1 MSTLTTS
8 IRRSAIGLGLF
19 AVLTGGT
26 IALTQGLTKDRIAEQ
41 AARAEAKAL
50 FEIIPESRHNNDLL
64 NSAVALPADER
75 ATEAGPVLAWVAR
88 QDGRPVGLIFPAV
101 APDGYSGDIHLLV
114 GVDLDGT
121 VLGVRVTSHRE
132 TPGLG
137 DRIETRKSDWVYDFN
152 GRSLNNPKPREWNV
166 KKNGGVFDQFTGATI
181 TPRAVVKAVQ
191 KTLVYFRKHRAD
203 IREAI
208 AAHQRRAVAQQP
220 GAGSGVRPVPPAGGD
235 QYRGQ
240 RHRPGHCHP
249 SGADWFQPVRL
260 GDPELCQ

>member
-1 MSTLTTS
+1 MSTLIRS

-26 IALTQGLTKDRIAEQ
+26 IALTQGLTKNRIAEQ

-64 NSAVALPADER
+64 NSTVALPADEG
-75 ATEAGPVLAWVAR
+75 APDAGPVLAWVAR
-88 QDGRPVGLIFPAV
+88 QDGRPVGLIFPTV

-114 GVDLDGT
+114 GVDLEGQ

-137 DRIETRKSDWVYDFN
+137 DRIETRKSDWIYSFD
-152 GRSLNNPKPREWNV
+152 GRSLKDPRPNRWNV

-191 KTLVYFRKHRAD
+191 RTLVYFRQHRAD
-203 IREAI
+203 IHKAI
-208 AAHQRRAVAQQP
+208 AAQT
-220 GAGSGVRPVPPAGGD
+220 
-235 QYRGQ
+235 
-240 RHRPGHCHP
+240 
-249 SGADWFQPVRL
+249 L
-260 GDPELCQ
+260 PEEHS